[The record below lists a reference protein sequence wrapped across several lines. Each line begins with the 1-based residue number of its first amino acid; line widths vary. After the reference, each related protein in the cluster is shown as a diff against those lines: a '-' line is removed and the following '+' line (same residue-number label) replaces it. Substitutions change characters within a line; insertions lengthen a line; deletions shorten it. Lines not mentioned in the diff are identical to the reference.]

1 MAAPQS
7 TSLRFDYTI
16 KIILLGDHAVGKS
29 SLLLHLAEQLDPR
42 DNGCQCLDFRPNGH
56 VELAIRRNGKRI
68 LARIVDTGG
77 QERFRS
83 ITASFYR
90 GTQGCLLLFDAEK
103 LDTFRHVNSWHTDLE
118 MYTSRQPMST
128 FLLGINTQS
137 HTRQVTPEQPERL
150 ATQLEMQYHELFL
163 TKKSNA
169 VEIVYA
175 LLDRIVMHASRL
187 PSLTIDI
194 LPYQVRHH
202 LAEKARRD
210 SQEGVLDG
218 KKFKCSC

>member
-1 MAAPQS
+1 M
-7 TSLRFDYTI
+7 RFDYTI

-29 SLLLHLAEQLDPR
+29 SLLVHLAEQYEPK
-42 DNGCQCLDFRPNGH
+42 DNSCQCLDFRPNGH
-56 VELAIRRNGKRI
+56 VELAMRRNGKRI
-68 LARIVDTGG
+68 LAKIVDTGG

-103 LDTFRHVNSWHTDLE
+103 PDTFRHVNSWYVDLE

-137 HTRQVTPEQPERL
+137 HNRQVTPEQVERL
-150 ATQLEMQYHELFL
+150 ATQLEMQYHELLL

-169 VEIVYA
+169 VEIVFA
-175 LLDRIVMHASRL
+175 LLDKIVTHASRL

-194 LPYQVRHH
+194 LPYQARQH
-202 LAEKARRD
+202 LAEKARRG
-210 SQEGVLDG
+210 SQEGVLDAE
-218 KKFKCSC
+218 KFKCAC